1 MKRIES
7 EPGKRFLTLL
17 SWFVIGLG
25 AWISQV
31 ALAGAPLVFDEKIGH
46 YKDLSYEA
54 LSDEGL
60 SWEHRTALFGG
71 ETVHYGELTDEQR
84 TAKGKELEALL
95 ARINTRETNP
105 WADPNLVARVET
117 EIRKWLD
124 QQTQQIPAAY
134 TGRDIYKLRTGAVGF
149 FRAYEIFGDKKY
161 LDAGLK
167 CADAILKAQWPKGHW
182 PWGNLGEDFVR
193 IQDGF
198 NNEPFWVMLY
208 AHKLSDG
215 KKHFESAKRCAD
227 VLLSLQRKNGGWP
240 DQWSFSGRSSGHTGV
255 RDGVSFNDNATN
267 SCFQMMVMMHHL
279 TGDKKYIARL
289 HNLGQFIAKA
299 NMGETAKVAGWCEQ
313 YNDAARPV
321 RARQYEIE
329 LPYPRAL
336 TRGVGPLLIWLY
348 LMDGD
353 EAHMDLLRRAY
364 AWHEHVRQ
372 QELDP
377 EVLAQWKAMSKVW
390 SPAHHI
396 MTKEYLM
403 EYRPGWPDA
412 YLPDGSN
419 WGRVLRFKLMAWN
432 PLTPE
437 QKKKYGNLID
447 HGWPPVTEL
456 AKRARAGHSPP
467 RGYNMYVHC
476 HTAIGNSLSEV
487 RRALLEH
494 KRGGRAGMLKYYSN
508 PTKYTPD
515 QYLQARIDAAK
526 RVLDMRN
533 RRLAFPFTGRPG
545 YTGMSAM
552 EDFGFVGTKGR
563 WYGKTGTKWGA
574 AFKTAYPPSNV
585 VWYQWQL
592 VYDMKLAQGKVDA
605 DAAARGGRGLETVAT
620 QTHLDSWDVLGEWGM
635 AVHELENYFDA
646 PLSRK

>member
-1 MKRIES
+1 MGEFARVES
-7 EPGKRFLTLL
+7 IVLAICIVLC
-17 SWFVIGLG
+17 LG
-25 AWISQV
+25 GWTPPAC
-31 ALAGAPLVFDEKIGH
+31 AEGPLVFDKEIGH

-60 SWEHRTALFGG
+60 SWEQRTALFGG
-71 ETVHYGELTDEQR
+71 ETVHYGELTDEER
-84 TAKGKELEALL
+84 NAKEKELETLL
-95 ARINTRETNP
+95 ARLDVVGRVFNGRTEDRLT
-105 WADPNLVARVET
+105 ARVEA

-124 QQTQQIPAAY
+124 RQTQQIPAAY
-134 TGRDIYKLRTGAVGF
+134 TGSDVYRLRTAAAGF

-161 LDAGLK
+161 LEAGLK
-167 CADAILKAQWPKGHW
+167 CADVIVKAQWPKGHW
-182 PWGNLGEDFVR
+182 PWGDLGEDFVR

-208 AHKLSDG
+208 AHKLSGD
-215 KKHFESAKRCAD
+215 KKYFESAGRCAD

-240 DQWSFSGRSSGHTGV
+240 DQWSFSGRSSGHTGM
-255 RDGVSFNDNATN
+255 RNGVSFNDNATN
-267 SCFQMMVMMHHL
+267 SCFQMMVMMYHL
-279 TGDKKYIARL
+279 TGDKKYIAIL
-289 HNLGQFIAKA
+289 GNLGPFLVKA
-299 NMGETAKVAGWCEQ
+299 NMGEADNVVGWCEQ
-313 YNDAARPV
+313 YNDDGKPV

-353 EAHMDLLRRAY
+353 EAHMDLLKKAY
-364 AWHEHVRQ
+364 AWHEHVRR

-377 EVLAQWKAMSKVW
+377 DVLAQWKAMSKVW
-390 SPAHHI
+390 TPVHHI
-396 MTKEYLM
+396 LTEEYIM

-419 WGRVLRFKLMAWN
+419 WGRVLSFKLMPWN
-432 PLTPE
+432 PVTVE
-437 QKKKYGNLID
+437 QKEKYGPLID
-447 HGWPPVTEL
+447 LKWPPVSEL
-456 AKRARAGHSPP
+456 ADRARAGQLPP
-467 RGYNMYVHC
+467 RNYNMYVHC
-476 HTAIGNSLSEV
+476 HTAIGNSLSEI

-494 KRGGRAGMLKYYSN
+494 KRGGRKGMLEYYSN

-533 RRLAFPFTGRPG
+533 RRLAVPFPGSPG
-545 YTGMSAM
+545 YAGMSAM
-552 EDFGFVGTKGR
+552 KDFGFVGAKGR
-563 WYGKTGTKWGA
+563 WYGKAGTKWGA
-574 AFKTAYPPSNV
+574 AFNTVYPWTNV

-592 VYDMKLAQGKVDA
+592 VYDMKLAQGKIDA

-620 QTHLDSWDVLGEWGM
+620 QTHLDSWDILGEWGM
-635 AVHELENYFDA
+635 ATHEMDNYFDVGMG
-646 PLSRK
+646 KK